1 MAILRRK
8 NVNPKDVKSIAAANL
23 TNPESVIRLANSM
36 GITIVPFDLEM
47 FIAKLGIRLNKIIME
62 NDISGKLEKNEN
74 GVWEISVNAL
84 HHPRRQR
91 FT

>member
-47 FIAKLGIRLNKIIME
+47 FIAKLGIILNKIIME
-62 NDISGKLEKNEN
+62 NDWVDILKCLSAYRAERL
-74 GVWEISVNAL
+74 L
-84 HHPRRQR
+84 HKCLDPNK
-91 FT
+91 